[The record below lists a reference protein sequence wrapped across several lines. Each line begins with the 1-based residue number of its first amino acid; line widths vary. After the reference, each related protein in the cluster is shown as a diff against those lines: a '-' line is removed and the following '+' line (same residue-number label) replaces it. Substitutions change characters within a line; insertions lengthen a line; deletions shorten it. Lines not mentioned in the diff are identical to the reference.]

1 MSEPTVEIKALD
13 ALRDYAQKHALRV
26 ALIIHPAQ
34 PYYFCTLTWHG
45 GETAGRSNEGIGQA
59 IAKAISDFE
68 FMETKFQ

>member
-1 MSEPTVEIKALD
+1 MSPTVEIKAPD
-13 ALRDYAQKHALRV
+13 ALKSYAHDHGLRV

-45 GETAGRSNEGIGQA
+45 GEAAGRSDEGIGQA

-68 FMETKFQ
+68 FMEAKFQ